1 MLFRKIEKA
10 TVKRGIRI
18 GVYGS
23 WGVGKTHFICT
34 FPDPIYIVDT
44 EFGSE
49 PVTTK
54 FADKKE
60 IYTMDA
66 VYAEN
71 GIIDPIKSLKLVED
85 ALRELKDV
93 EYGTI
98 AIDSVTNI
106 WKWLGIWLD
115 DVATRRYKKTGE
127 VMRTEWG
134 KANDR
139 YIKMILSLLHKRNVH
154 VVLTSHE
161 TNLYDSQGNPL
172 PIFVPRWQ
180 SSTPHWV
187 DFLVRI
193 YWKEVQIGTVKKKQ
207 RMFSIEKCRF
217 GELKTLE
224 YTEFSYDTL
233 MGVLEREL
241 GIRIVCE
248 KPGEVSER
256 GEESS
261 RGTGK
266 STQFG
271 MAPITSGSAK

>member
-1 MLFRKIEKA
+1 MLFRRIEKA
-10 TVKRGIRI
+10 TVKRGVRI
-18 GVYGS
+18 GVFGS
-23 WGVGKTHFICT
+23 WGVGKTHFVCT
-34 FPDPIYIVDT
+34 FPDPIYIIDT

-71 GIIDPIKSLKLVED
+71 GIVDPIESLKLVEE
-85 ALRELKDV
+85 AFKELKDV

-98 AIDSVTNI
+98 AVDSVTNI

-127 VMRTEWG
+127 IARFEWG

-161 TNLYDSQGNPL
+161 TNLYDAQGNPL

-193 YWKEVQIGTVKKKQ
+193 YWKDVQIGAVKKKQ

-217 GELKTLE
+217 GELKTFE
-224 YTEFSYDTL
+224 YTDFTYDTL
-233 MGVLEREL
+233 MEVLEREL
-241 GIRIVCE
+241 GVRIVCE
-248 KPGEVSER
+248 KPGTDGEGSTEDGER
-256 GEESS
+256 EA
-261 RGTGK
+261 K
-266 STQFG
+266 PTQFG
-271 MAPITSGSAK
+271 VAPIAGGSAK